1 MGKYIEEL
9 SAPVRI
15 GFIFIVVLLWIISGF
30 SFEIGV
36 EAIFFLQFPQE
47 TIAKT
52 NNKNVFLNRKERCK
66 RCETNLYCI
75 ILNLEFF
82 IADRLIRT
90 KERKSNISTPIINIA
105 IAAIAIG
112 LIMMIVSVATGIG
125 LQQKI
130 RQKIAAFNGHIII
143 SNFVDN
149 QSQVSLDPVST
160 NQDFYPK
167 FQSVDG
173 IKHIQAV
180 ATKAGIIRTEK
191 SFEGVVFKGV
201 GKDYDWENLQ
211 EYLIVGR
218 IPNLKASLN
227 NEILISEYL
236 ANRLELK
243 LEDKCNTFFMKEGEN
258 KLPNLRSFKIVGIYN
273 SGFQDF
279 DATYIIG
286 DIRHIQKMNK
296 WTPTQVGSFEVF
308 IDDFSKI
315 EEKGA
320 EVYNN
325 SQNKEDATKT
335 LDTQTISSKYYY
347 IFEWLKLFDFNIA
360 VILIIMIVVSTINM
374 VVALLVLILERT
386 QMIGILKSL
395 GASNWTVR
403 KIFLYN
409 AAHLIFKGLLWGNSI
424 GIGLLLLQKYFG
436 FIKLNPENY
445 YVNVAPVDINIFYIL
460 LLNIGTVVVCFLV
473 LLIPSY
479 IITKISPVK
488 AIKFS

>member
-1 MGKYIEEL
+1 M
-9 SAPVRI
+9 
-15 GFIFIVVLLWIISGF
+15 
-30 SFEIGV
+30 
-36 EAIFFLQFPQE
+36 
-47 TIAKT
+47 
-52 NNKNVFLNRKERCK
+52 
-66 RCETNLYCI
+66 
-75 ILNLEFF
+75 NLEFF

-90 KERKSNISTPIINIA
+90 KERKSNISMPIINIA

-112 LIMMIVSVATGIG
+112 LIMMIVSVATGLG

-143 SNFVDN
+143 SNFNDN
-149 QSQVSLDPVST
+149 QSQASLDPVST
-160 NQDFYPK
+160 NQDFYPTFK
-167 FQSVDG
+167 SVEG

-180 ATKAGIIRTEK
+180 ASKAGIIRTETG
-191 SFEGVVFKGV
+191 FEGIVFKGV
-201 GKDYDWENLQ
+201 GADYDWNNLN
-211 EYLIVGR
+211 EYLVAGR
-218 IPNLKASLN
+218 VPNLKSELN
-227 NEILISEYL
+227 TEIIISEYL

-243 LEDKCNTFFMKEGEN
+243 LADKCNTFFMKEEEN
-258 KLPNLRSFKIVGIYN
+258 RLPNLRNFKIVGIYN
-273 SGFQDF
+273 SGFQEF
-279 DATYIIG
+279 DATYIVG
-286 DIRHIQKMNK
+286 DIRHIQRMNK
-296 WTPTQVGSFEVF
+296 WLPTQVGSFEVF

-335 LDTQTISSKYYY
+335 LDTQTISSKYFY

-395 GASNWTVR
+395 GASNWSVR

-409 AAHLIFKGLLWGNSI
+409 AAHLIIKGLLWGNSI

-436 FIKLNPENY
+436 LIKLNPENY
-445 YVNVAPVDINIFYIL
+445 YVNEAPVDLNLWYIL
-460 LLNIGTVVVCFLV
+460 LLNIGTVVVCLLV

-479 IITKISPVK
+479 VITKISPVK